1 MAEEQKQQQNVQH
14 NDSSTAKQVE
24 LDALYAQMLQN
35 IEDHRDALHAQA
47 IEDRRGAMTLHME
60 EKERLDEE
68 EEDEKKE
75 MS

>member
-24 LDALYAQMLQN
+24 LDALYAQMLQS

-47 IEDRRGAMTLHME
+47 IEDRRGAITLHNE
-60 EKERLDEE
+60 EKEKWDD

>member
-35 IEDHRDALHAQA
+35 IEDHRDAVHAQA
-47 IEDRRGAMTLHME
+47 IEDQRGAITLHME
-60 EKERLDEE
+60 EKEKWDD

>member
-14 NDSSTAKQVE
+14 TDASTSKQVE

-60 EKERLDEE
+60 EKEKWDD

>member
-35 IEDHRDALHAQA
+35 IEDRRDALHAQA
-47 IEDRRGAMTLHME
+47 MEDRRGAMILHME

>member
-14 NDSSTAKQVE
+14 NDSCTAKQVE

-47 IEDRRGAMTLHME
+47 IEDRRGAITLHNE
-60 EKERLDEE
+60 EKEKWDD
-68 EEDEKKE
+68 EEDEKKG

>member
-1 MAEEQKQQQNVQH
+1 MAEEQKQQQNEQH
-14 NDSSTAKQVE
+14 NDASTAKQVE

-47 IEDRRGAMTLHME
+47 MEDRRGAIVLHME
-60 EKERLDEE
+60 EKEKWDD